1 MPDSNPSDTA
11 PIDALLDLA
20 AYPIHRLEDAGGRA
34 LVQRCRDDLATTGM
48 FNLAG
53 FVWPNAL
60 AACVAEL
67 KPLLAEGAFRH
78 ARRHDIYFG
87 APQPGLAADH
97 GARVMIETSNRTV
110 TGDRTAG
117 TIVRR
122 IYDWPA
128 LPAFLAAAMGKTRLF
143 PMADP
148 LACLNVMGYG
158 DGEGLN
164 WHFDRSQFTVTL
176 LLQMPDAGGEFEY
189 RRNLRAEGAP
199 NYDGVARLL
208 AGEDPE
214 VRSVA
219 LAAGTLN
226 VFAGRNTAHRAAPT
240 RGPRERIVAVMSF
253 VEQPGMM
260 FSAAERIGFYGRAG

>member
-1 MPDSNPSDTA
+1 MPQFDHSSS
-11 PIDALLDLA
+11 IDALLDLA
-20 AYPIHRLEDAGGRA
+20 AYPIHRPDTPEGRA
-34 LVQRCRDDLATTGM
+34 LMRRCREELADSGM
-48 FNLAG
+48 FNLAD
-53 FVWPNAL
+53 FVRPDAL
-60 AACVAEL
+60 AACVGEL

-87 APQPGLAADH
+87 APQPDLPAGH
-97 GARVMIETSNRTV
+97 GARREIETSNRTV

-128 LPAFLAAAMGKTRLF
+128 LAAFLAATMGKARLF

-176 LLQMPDAGGEFEY
+176 LLQMPESGGEFEY
-189 RRNLRAEGAP
+189 RRNLRAEGEP

-219 LAAGTLN
+219 LSAGTLN

-240 RGPRERIVAVMSF
+240 LGVRDRIVAVMSF
-253 VEQPGMM
+253 VEQPDVM
-260 FSAAERIGFYGRAG
+260 FSAAERVGFYGRAD